1 MVTYK
6 YLSRALD
13 VHVNTAKQMLWNYKE
28 SKQGAC
34 KGAVYFVSGLVSNN
48 KTILS
53 YFAYIL
59 SFQVKGTEG
68 KVAETKVSLVKEE
81 KLQETLSSLEK
92 VFSQH
97 VYR

>member
-34 KGAVYFVSGLVSNN
+34 KGVVYFVSGLVSY

-53 YFAYIL
+53 DFPYSL
-59 SFQVKGTEG
+59 PLQVKGSEG
-68 KVAETKVSLVKEE
+68 KVAETKVTLVKEE